1 METTEHQDHLYT
13 NNEDDDSIPVDF
25 TYKMKREEVEQFVKL
40 RASNDHLFS
49 GKRYASMWAWSAIL
63 KHMGLQCK
71 MSHYQA
77 SKKWE
82 NLKKRYKELKYPPE
96 GVTEC
101 PKTWFLFS
109 LMDDALHDRL
119 QGKAPI
125 LTAPN
130 DCSNGDFLPRC
141 RPRKRRAP
149 VTEISLA
156 NDLIAGGPEIEITLS
171 GDEDGEEAVT
181 LEGSGLTKGCT
192 LEVFDKED
200 GRNNDSHKMDRE
212 RALWRREKAVLDR
225 ELAALERARALLDR
239 EKATLERERA
249 IIERERA
256 LMEKE
261 KVILEKER
269 DVVHNERVA
278 LEKEKASLNRT
289 STEPARTEE
298 GTGSSGA
305 VNSETTDRKKQLLYL
320 FEKFLEGI

>member
-1 METTEHQDHLYT
+1 
-13 NNEDDDSIPVDF
+13 
-25 TYKMKREEVEQFVKL
+25 EEFVKL

-130 DCSNGDFLPRC
+130 DCSNGDFLP
-141 RPRKRRAP
+141 
-149 VTEISLA
+149 
-156 NDLIAGGPEIEITLS
+156 
-171 GDEDGEEAVT
+171 
-181 LEGSGLTKGCT
+181 SGLTKRRT
-192 LEVFDKED
+192 LEVFDKEG
-200 GRNNDSHKMDRE
+200 GRNNDSHEMDRE

-249 IIERERA
+249 IMERERA

-261 KVILEKER
+261 KVILEER
-269 DVVHNERVA
+269 DVVHSERVA
-278 LEKEKASLNRT
+278 LEIEKASLNRT
-289 STEPARTEE
+289 SAEPARAKEE
-298 GTGSSGA
+298 TGSSGA
-305 VNSETTDRKKQLLYL
+305 VNSETTDKKKQLLYL
-320 FEKFLEGI
+320 FEKLLEGI